1 MSYESFRRE
10 KSLRLI
16 FCVIWLVVRESFG
29 FYDSSKGKMRMEKWR
44 NWKQTAFETFISFNS
59 KYSTCQKIKLGSPC
73 SEPQWSH
80 SNGRDCAFPSTQV
93 LIWCLWCASLPM
105 KFAFL
110 SEKENEYPKSLYSE
124 IVHSPFSECLCKVR
138 EHPAMSTRGII
149 TRAYSNLTLPIS
161 LMPFA
166 LNTCEIEVYLQKN
179 FLTHSLQSSKCY
191 YRCLLQTKVGKFW
204 CP

>member
-1 MSYESFRRE
+1 M
-10 KSLRLI
+10 KKLKADSLLLRPLFLSI
-16 FCVIWLVVRESFG
+16 QNIPHAKRSNLGHHALSPSG
-29 FYDSSKGKMRMEKWR
+29 AIAM
-44 NWKQTAFETFISFNS
+44 AETV
-59 KYSTCQKIKLGSPC
+59 P
-73 SEPQWSH
+73 SH
-80 SNGRDCAFPSTQV
+80 QPKV
-93 LIWCLWCASLPM
+93 LIWCLRCTALPV

-110 SEKENEYPKSLYSE
+110 SEKESEYPKCLYSE
-124 IVHSPFSECLCKVR
+124 IVHSPFSECFCKAR
-138 EHPAMSTRGII
+138 EQPAKSTRGII
-149 TRAYSNLTLPIS
+149 TRAYSNLTPRIS